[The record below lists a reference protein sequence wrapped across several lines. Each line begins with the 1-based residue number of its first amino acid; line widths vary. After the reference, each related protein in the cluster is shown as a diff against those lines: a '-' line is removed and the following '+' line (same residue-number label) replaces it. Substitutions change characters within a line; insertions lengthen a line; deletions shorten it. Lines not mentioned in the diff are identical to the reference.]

1 MGGISSK
8 SGDKTNGSA
17 HSPGRIL
24 WSVVIS
30 LRFRIYSAYLGCFTP
45 PATPPPYETR
55 PQPHRHL
62 PRPRRQRRAQR
73 RAKTGGCLI
82 LRLNANGSIQIE
94 EVRAAPRDIPLGVYH
109 SQDLK
114 FCNVNNRFV
123 LESQLNGT
131 RKCDFKD
138 ELTLR
143 CERATDPKA
152 PLRLLL
158 GLLI

>member
-1 MGGISSK
+1 MK
-8 SGDKTNGSA
+8 SA
-17 HSPGRIL
+17 P
-24 WSVVIS
+24 S
-30 LRFRIYSAYLGCFTP
+30 LT
-45 PATPPPYETR
+45 ATFLVLDAKGERTAE
-55 PQPHRHL
+55 L
-62 PRPRRQRRAQR
+62 
-73 RAKTGGCLI
+73 KTGGCLI

-94 EVRAAPRDIPLGVYH
+94 EVRAAPRDIPLGIYH

-123 LESQLNGT
+123 LESKLNGT

-143 CERATDPKA
+143 CERATDPHA

-158 GLLI
+158 GLLT